1 MQASYLPS
9 GAIYLVGNQI
19 DGGKRD
25 PVTLSVSKDGLNWN
39 EHWAVRYGAPPVKYP
54 GRAKCVGFQYPG
66 GAVATDANGEQ
77 WLYVS
82 YSIGK
87 EDIAISRFPLSAIGH

>member
-1 MQASYLPS
+1 M
-9 GAIYLVGNQI
+9 
-19 DGGKRD
+19 
-25 PVTLSVSKDGLNWN
+25 NWD

-54 GRAKCVGFQYPG
+54 GQAKCVGFQYPG
-66 GAVATDANGEQ
+66 GAVANDQHGET

-87 EDIAISRFPLSAIGH
+87 EDIAISRFPLASIGH